1 MPRTVVILQS
11 NYLPWRGYFDLLQQA
26 DEVVLLDS
34 VQYTRRDWRNRN
46 RIKTPQGPIW
56 ITVPVEAKGRYF
68 QAIDETRVTS
78 PEWAE
83 RHKRSIELAYR
94 RAAGFSETAPWL
106 FEAISAAAEET
117 LLSSLNEQLLRA
129 VLGRLAI
136 RTPLRRCTQ
145 ILDRDSMRDMEPT
158 GRLVALCSALSA
170 TRYLS
175 GPSAQAYLDQ
185 AAFTAVGI
193 EVAWMDYGGYPAYPQ
208 MWGDFEPYL
217 SIVDLLMNTGK
228 DAARYVGRG
237 RA

>member
-1 MPRTVVILQS
+1 
-11 NYLPWRGYFDLLQQA
+11 
-26 DEVVLLDS
+26 
-34 VQYTRRDWRNRN
+34 
-46 RIKTPQGPIW
+46 
-56 ITVPVEAKGRYF
+56 
-68 QAIDETRVTS
+68 
-78 PEWAE
+78 
-83 RHKRSIELAYR
+83 
-94 RAAGFSETAPWL
+94 L

-136 RTPLRRCTQ
+136 TTPLRRCTQ
-145 ILDRDSMRDMEPT
+145 VLDRGTMRDMDPT
-158 GRLVALCSALSA
+158 ARLLALCSALSA

-175 GPSAQAYLDQ
+175 GPSAQSYLDQ
-185 AAFTAVGI
+185 AAFAAAGI

-217 SIVDLLMNTGK
+217 SIVDLLMNTGN